1 MARYYSA
8 IIVSVDG
15 RRLPAEM
22 METDQSKRTNPVD
35 RSCSSAALADLRGGP
50 SGARRCDGASSMA
63 RLRRGHPALIASLS
77 GLPWLAA

>member
-50 SGARRCDGASSMA
+50 SGLVGATVP
-63 RLRRGHPALIASLS
+63 RPRPACAA
-77 GLPWLAA
+77 GTLP